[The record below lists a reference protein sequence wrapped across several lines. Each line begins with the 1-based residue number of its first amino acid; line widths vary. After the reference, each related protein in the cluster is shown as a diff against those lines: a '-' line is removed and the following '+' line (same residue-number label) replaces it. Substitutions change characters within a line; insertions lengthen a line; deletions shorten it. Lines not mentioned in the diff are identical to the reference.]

1 MRNLILLIFCLALL
15 QSISAQSDSCKVLT
29 GEIAGKYTGPCKDG
43 LANGKGKSVGEDT
56 YTGSFL
62 NGLPHGKGKYTFRNG
77 DEFKG
82 YWENG
87 QKSGK
92 GSFKYSQNGKKHTLS
107 GYWKDDVYAGA
118 ADPDV
123 TYRVSQSTGIPV
135 FKVEENAVEDV
146 RDSKIVFSIQRAFSD
161 FLPQDLKIEKSSG
174 QVTQLGRKF
183 MISQFSFPLHCEI
196 SYTLTVGQTNLKC
209 RFIVDILQKGEYTVT
224 LDHN

>member
-1 MRNLILLIFCLALL
+1 MKNLILLIFCLALL
-15 QSISAQSDSCKVLT
+15 QSISAQSDSCRVLT

-62 NGLPHGKGKYTFRNG
+62 NGLPHGKGKYTFQNG

-87 QKSGK
+87 KKSGK
-92 GSFKYSQNGKKHTLS
+92 GSYKYSQNGKKHSLT
-107 GYWKDDVYAGA
+107 GYWKNDVYAGA
-118 ADPDV
+118 TDPDL
-123 TYRVSQSTGIPV
+123 TYRVGQSTGIPV
-135 FKVEENAVEDV
+135 FKVEEKIIEDV
-146 RDSKIVFSIQRAFSD
+146 RDSKIVFSIQRAYSD

-174 QVTQLGRKF
+174 QISYLGRKL
-183 MISQFSFPLHCEI
+183 MISQFSLPLHCEI
-196 SYTLTVGQTNLKC
+196 SYSIKVGQTPLQC
-209 RFIVDILQKGEYTVT
+209 RFILDILQKGEYTVT